1 MVVKYCLCTIG
12 GFLSTVLNG
21 DAVGTKVNVHHRQ
34 DGCSSGVVVK
44 RGSTAH
50 VHLFFIGSSC
60 PCTFFYTRLPVAEH
74 LKFQV
79 NIMNACQRRWRYMCQ
94 HYQPGHVTPRHP
106 LLVLVC
112 IFILTTDHS
121 NSIKQWHGYPRQ
133 MTFSHSPLALTFLN
147 NVLPAMVLQSRVVGM
162 KIGCTFSFH
171 PVRHVLPSL
180 GLSVPSG
187 LKRAVI
193 VGMVVILLL
202 LLSGDIEVNPGPLS
216 ELYPIVHGSGM

>member
-1 MVVKYCLCTIG
+1 MY
-12 GFLSTVLNG
+12 
-21 DAVGTKVNVHHRQ
+21 
-34 DGCSSGVVVK
+34 
-44 RGSTAH
+44 
-50 VHLFFIGSSC
+50 
-60 PCTFFYTRLPVAEH
+60 
-74 LKFQV
+74 
-79 NIMNACQRRWRYMCQ
+79 Q

-121 NSIKQWHGYPRQ
+121 KSIKQWHAYPRQ

-147 NVLPAMVLQSRVVGM
+147 NVLPAMVLQSRVVRM

-171 PVRHVLPSL
+171 PVHHVLPSL

-193 VGMVVILLL
+193 VGVVVILLL
-202 LLSGDIEVNPGPLS
+202 LLSGDIEMNPGPLS
-216 ELYPIVHGSGM
+216 ELYPTSAWQWNVTLIC